1 MFGSLLDRP
10 IIKEKFDA
18 RYSYLLSI
26 FNDSL
31 DEVKQ
36 IFGGHIADV
45 ANEVW
50 ALFTVDFNYLSRTSR
65 NWVTVAIFHT
75 ERSCIR

>member
-18 RYSYLLSI
+18 RYAYLLSI

-36 IFGGHIADV
+36 IFDSHIADV
-45 ANEVW
+45 ANEV
-50 ALFTVDFNYLSRTSR
+50 
-65 NWVTVAIFHT
+65 
-75 ERSCIR
+75 